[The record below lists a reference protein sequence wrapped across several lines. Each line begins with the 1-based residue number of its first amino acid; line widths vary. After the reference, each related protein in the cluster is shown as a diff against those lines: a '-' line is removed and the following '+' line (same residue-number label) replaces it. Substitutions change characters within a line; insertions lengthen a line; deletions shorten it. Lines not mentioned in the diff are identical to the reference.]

1 MKKTVLLPLIA
12 AAAALSAVAQ
22 NNTAQLAREVLK
34 ELVEIDTSKTT
45 GGHRKAAEMLAAR
58 LRAAGFPEEDLQLIG
73 PGDKRN
79 LVVRYRGHS
88 AEKPILLMA
97 HIDVV
102 EALREDW
109 TMDPFQLTEKDGFFY
124 GRGTDDNKAG
134 VAAIVVNLIRWKQEG
149 FAPARDL
156 WALLTYDEESDAE
169 GIQWLLANHP
179 AVKQAAFA
187 LNTDGGGGTLKD
199 GKYLALFVQ
208 TSEKSYADYEWK
220 VTDAGGHSS
229 QPRPVDNPI
238 YRLAEALRR
247 LENHAFPAS
256 LNETT
261 QQSFAAAAH
270 LEAPEHRDLLASLGT
285 GKLDPEVVRKLSA
298 VPRFNARLRTTCVA
312 TQVVGG
318 HAPNALPQMAKA
330 NVNCRILPQEDLK
343 ALETKLRELAGPK
356 VTITTIQAPVASPP
370 APLSPRVMN
379 AIQKVT
385 AELFPGAAVI
395 PAMSTGA
402 SDGSYL
408 KRAGISVYGV
418 SALFG
423 EENENRAHG
432 RDERIRVKEYY
443 LSVEHWNRLVKEVA
457 K

>member
-1 MKKTVLLPLIA
+1 MKRTLCVLILCVISA
-12 AAAALSAVAQ
+12 AAQGPSD
-22 NNTAQLAREVLK
+22 QLAREVLK

-45 GGHRKAAEMLAAR
+45 GGHRKAAEMLGAR
-58 LRAAGFPEEDLQLIG
+58 LRAAGFAEEDVQLIG
-73 PGDKRN
+73 PGEKRN
-79 LVVRYRGHS
+79 LVVRYRGRS

-109 TMDPFQLTEKDGFFY
+109 TLEPFHLTEKDGFFY

-134 VAAIVVNLIRWKQEG
+134 IAAIVVSLIRWKQEG
-149 FAPARDL
+149 FTPSRDL

-169 GIQWLLANHP
+169 GIQWLLANLP

-187 LNTDGGGGTLKD
+187 LNTDGGGGLIRE
-199 GKYLALFVQ
+199 GKHVALFVQ

-220 VTDAGGHSS
+220 ATDAGGHSS
-229 QPRPVDNPI
+229 QPRPADNPI
-238 YRLAEALRR
+238 YRLAEALTR
-247 LENHAFPAS
+247 LEKYSFPAS

-261 QQSFAAAAH
+261 QRSFAARAK
-270 LEAPEHRDLLASLGT
+270 LEAPQYRPLLASVGT
-285 GKLDPEVVRKLSA
+285 GKLDPGVVKKLSA
-298 VPRFNARLRTTCVA
+298 VPRFNATLRTTCVA
-312 TQVVGG
+312 TQLGGG

-343 ALETKLRELAGPK
+343 ALEARLRELAGPNVK
-356 VTITTIQAPVASPP
+356 MTALQAPVASPV
-370 APLSPRVMN
+370 APLSSDVMQ
-379 AIQKVT
+379 AIEKVT

-395 PAMSTGA
+395 PSMSTGA

-408 KRAGISVYGV
+408 KRVGIPVYGV

-423 EENENRAHG
+423 EEDENRAHG

-443 LSVEHWNRLVKEVA
+443 NSIEHWDRLVKAVA

>member
-1 MKKTVLLPLIA
+1 MKMTLLVLLFTAAGA
-12 AAAALSAVAQ
+12 AAQTSNDL
-22 NNTAQLAREVLK
+22 LAREVLK

-45 GGHRKAAEMLAAR
+45 GGHRKAAEMLAER
-58 LRAAGFPEEDLQLIG
+58 LRTAGFAAEDVQLVG
-73 PGDKRN
+73 PGEKRN
-79 LVVRYRGHS
+79 LVVRYRGQS
-88 AEKPILLMA
+88 PDKPILLMA

-109 TMDPFQLTEKDGFFY
+109 TMEPFQLTEKDGFFY

-134 VAAIVVNLIRWKQEG
+134 VAAIVVSLIRWKQEN
-149 FAPARDL
+149 FRPARDL
-156 WALLTYDEESDAE
+156 WALLTYDEESDAQ

-187 LNTDGGGGTLKD
+187 LNTDGGGGLLRA
-199 GKYLALFVQ
+199 GQYVALFVQ

-229 QPRPVDNPI
+229 QPRPADNPI
-238 YRLAEALRR
+238 YRLAAGLTR
-247 LENHAFPAS
+247 LEKHVFPAS

-261 QQSFAAAAH
+261 QKSFAARAK
-270 LEAPEHRDLLASLGT
+270 LEKPEYRSLLERVGT
-285 GKLDPEVVRKLSA
+285 GKLDPEVLEKLSA
-298 VPRFNARLRTTCVA
+298 VPRFNAALRTTCIA
-312 TQVVGG
+312 TQLAGG
-318 HAPNALPQMAKA
+318 HAPNALPQLAKA

-343 ALETKLRELAGPK
+343 ALEAKLRQLAGPN
-356 VTITTIQAPVASPP
+356 VTMTALQSPAASPNT
-370 APLSPRVMN
+370 PLSPEVMK
-379 AIQKVT
+379 AIERVT
-385 AELFPGAAVI
+385 AELFPGAEVI
-395 PAMSTGA
+395 PSMSAGA

-408 KRAGISVYGV
+408 KRVGIPVYGV

-423 EENENRAHG
+423 EEDENRAHG

-443 LSVEHWNRLVKEVA
+443 RSVEHWDELVKEVA